1 MQADQARQFQCRIS
15 ESKTPQIP
23 TKIALYA
30 KRRFWID
37 AQQVARHVASSQ
49 VFYVLPPQLS
59 IAVKRHLRPAISI
72 EGRQWETQTN
82 RYFRMRRMQGH
93 VGQNEAL
100 LIHIDRPADALHLQT
115 ALLDKGRVGY
125 VGVQYV
131 FGVSQ
136 RVDLQEYVL
145 QGYIVRVQ
153 GLAFA
158 QPSRQIACAASLW
171 ESRKGL
177 PRLQTFDIVLISVG
191 AAYRI
196 AQ

>member
-1 MQADQARQFQCRIS
+1 
-15 ESKTPQIP
+15 
-23 TKIALYA
+23 
-30 KRRFWID
+30 
-37 AQQVARHVASSQ
+37 
-49 VFYVLPPQLS
+49 
-59 IAVKRHLRPAISI
+59 
-72 EGRQWETQTN
+72 
-82 RYFRMRRMQGH
+82 MQGH

-145 QGYIVRVQ
+145 QGYIVRIQ
-153 GLAFA
+153 GLALA